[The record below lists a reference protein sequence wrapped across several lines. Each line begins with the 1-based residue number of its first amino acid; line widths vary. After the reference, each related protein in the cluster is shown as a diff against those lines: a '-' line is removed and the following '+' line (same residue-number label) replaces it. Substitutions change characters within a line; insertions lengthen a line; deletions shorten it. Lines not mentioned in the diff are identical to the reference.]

1 MNHSAREVENAI
13 REKERT
19 VALHESK
26 RKRAKTMITEA
37 TTESADKVLHHPDVI
52 DVVCGPLQTQLREL
66 RKQLA
71 EEKSRHRKTQ
81 R

>member
-1 MNHSAREVENAI
+1 MNHSAREVETAV

-19 VALHESK
+19 AALHESQMK
-26 RKRAKTMITEA
+26 RVKTMVTEA
-37 TTESADKVLHHPDVI
+37 TTESAEQVLHHPDVI
-52 DVVCGPLQTQLREL
+52 DIVCAPLQTQLREL

-71 EEKSRHRKTQ
+71 EEKTRNRKTQ